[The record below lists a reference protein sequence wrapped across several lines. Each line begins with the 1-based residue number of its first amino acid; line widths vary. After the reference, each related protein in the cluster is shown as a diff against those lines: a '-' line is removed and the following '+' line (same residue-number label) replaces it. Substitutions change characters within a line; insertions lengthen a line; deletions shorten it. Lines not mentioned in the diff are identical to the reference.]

1 MTQSFE
7 NQIVSF
13 EALLQQ
19 IEKHHGITLENLNK
33 AEKLYLIRHLAMS
46 ILNDMK
52 GETTKSEH
60 PDFKEMSKHFD
71 QLVKTVKK
79 IKANVSTKN
88 KEAILVAIVKDIDR
102 KPEEQI
108 LPLTQEEL
116 DAYEQTVSCPECW
129 GTGKI
134 YVLGNP
140 TKCLACKGT
149 GNW

>member
-7 NQIVSF
+7 NKIVSF
-13 EALLQQ
+13 DAVLKQ
-19 IEKHHGITLENLNK
+19 IEEHHGITLENLNK
-33 AEKLYLIRHLAMS
+33 AERLYFIRHIAMS

-60 PDFKEMSKHFD
+60 PDFKEMSKRFD
-71 QLVKTVKK
+71 QLVETVKK

-88 KEAILVAIVKDIDR
+88 KEAMLVAIVKDIDR
-102 KPEEQI
+102 KPELQI
-108 LPLTQEEL
+108 LPLTIEEL

-134 YVLGNP
+134 YVLDSS
-140 TKCLACKGT
+140 TKCMACKGT
-149 GNW
+149 GYW

>member
-7 NQIVSF
+7 NQMVS
-13 EALLQQ
+13 LDTVLKQ
-19 IEKHHGITLENLNK
+19 IEKNHGTTLESLNK
-33 AEKLYLIRHLAMS
+33 AEKLYLIRHIAMS

-52 GETTKSEH
+52 GETAKSEH
-60 PDFKEMSKHFD
+60 PDFKEMSKRFD
-71 QLVKTVKK
+71 QLVETAKK

-88 KEAILVAIVKDIDR
+88 KEALLVAIVDDIDR

-108 LPLTQEEL
+108 LPLTIEEL

-129 GTGKI
+129 GTGKA
-134 YVLGNP
+134 YVLGHS

-149 GNW
+149 GYL